1 MITATEALE
10 NIPVRRVPL
19 TRPFVWLS
27 EAWDDLLYHRSA
39 SLAYGILVAVLG
51 TLILA
56 YERHP
61 FFLAA
66 VTSGFLLIGPI
77 MTAGLCELSRCQD
90 HGEEADFQSSLLALS
105 RNRGNLTGFA
115 VLLLCLALVWFFAS
129 GTLLYLMLGDDVA
142 PSVANTVWGDVL
154 TQLSQTQLLA
164 YLAVGGSLSAV
175 VFAMSA
181 VTIPMMIER
190 HVDAKTAIRMSLRV
204 TLRDWPAMLVWA
216 AIIVLL
222 VLVGFATKMLGMV
235 IIFPILGHATWYA
248 YRETVT
254 E

>member
-1 MITATEALE
+1 
-10 NIPVRRVPL
+10 
-19 TRPFVWLS
+19 
-27 EAWDDLLYHRSA
+27 
-39 SLAYGILVAVLG
+39 
-51 TLILA
+51 
-56 YERHP
+56 
-61 FFLAA
+61 
-66 VTSGFLLIGPI
+66 
-77 MTAGLCELSRCQD
+77 
-90 HGEEADFQSSLLALS
+90 
-105 RNRGNLTGFA
+105 
-115 VLLLCLALVWFFAS
+115 
-129 GTLLYLMLGDDVA
+129 MLGDNIA
-142 PSVANTVWGDVL
+142 PSLASTVWGDVL
-154 TQLSQTQLLA
+154 AQLSQTQLLA

-222 VLVGFATKMLGMV
+222 VLVGFATKMLGMI

>member
-1 MITATEALE
+1 MISATEALE
-10 NIPVRRVPL
+10 NIPVRRVPI

-39 SLAYGILVAVLG
+39 SLAYGVLVAVLG
-51 TLILA
+51 TLIIA

-105 RNRGNLTGFA
+105 RNRDNLTSFA
-115 VLLLCLALVWFFAS
+115 LLLLSLALVWFFAS
-129 GTLLYLMLGDDVA
+129 GTLLYLMLGDNVA
-142 PSVANTVWGDVL
+142 PSLANTVWGDVL

-164 YLAVGGSLSAV
+164 YLAV
-175 VFAMSA
+175 
-181 VTIPMMIER
+181 ER
-190 HVDAKTAIRMSLRV
+190 HVNAKTAIRMSLRV

-216 AIIVLL
+216 TIIVLL